1 MCKPTLVILAAGW
14 GTRYGG
20 LKQIDS
26 VGPNGEILIEYSIYD
41 ALSASFGRLVFV
53 IQHSFEDAFKDK
65 IGAKFD
71 GLVETAYAYQEIDS
85 YIEGVDKP
93 PGRKKP
99 WGTGHALLVAY
110 DVVSEPFAVINAD
123 DYYGRSSIKAIGEYL
138 CRDELS
144 GSGEYAMVGY
154 VLENALSDYGW
165 VSRGLCEVDGEGF
178 LKDVVERKKVVK
190 TEQGIQYLD
199 ADGGA
204 HRLTGTKTVSM
215 NLWGFRP
222 SIFDGLRKYFH
233 EFLAAKGQDNNCEFY
248 IPDAVEKLIKS
259 GTARVKVLRTDDRWF
274 GITYKQDKGI
284 AQECIRKLIS
294 ERVYP
299 SKLWD

>member
-1 MCKPTLVILAAGW
+1 MYKPTLVILAAGW

-41 ALSASFGRLVFV
+41 ALSAGFGRLVFI

-71 GLVETAYAYQEIDS
+71 GLVETAYAYQEINS
-85 YIEGVDKP
+85 CIGPVESP

-99 WGTGHALLVAY
+99 WGTGHALLVAG
-110 DVVSEPFAVINAD
+110 DVVSGPFAVINAD
-123 DYYGRSSIKAIGEYL
+123 DYYGRSSIKAVGEYL
-138 CRDELS
+138 CRDEPS
-144 GSGEYAMVGY
+144 GSSEYAMVGY
-154 VLENALSDYGW
+154 VLERSLSDYGW
-165 VSRGLCEVDGEGF
+165 VSRGVCEVDEKGF
-178 LKDVVERKKVVK
+178 LKDVVEREKVAN

-204 HRLTGTKTVSM
+204 HSLTGTKTVSM
-215 NLWGFRP
+215 NLWGFHL
-222 SIFDGLRKYFH
+222 SIFEGLRKYFH
-233 EFLAAKGQDNNCEFY
+233 EFLVTRGQDNNCEFY

-259 GTARVKVLRTDDRWF
+259 GTARVKVLRTYDRWF

-284 AQECIRKLIS
+284 AQKCISKLIS
-294 ERVYP
+294 DEVYP
-299 SKLWD
+299 PKLWD